1 MDLIFNELSFMPLAE
16 NIQQVENRFKTLF
29 NAFKEAKTKFGFK
42 KIRFQNDL
50 SAQLVTEELN
60 FAEAVSSFSS
70 KDLKRAV
77 VTFQN
82 RPYFDDLTK
91 EETDNYLSSSYRV
104 VSEGCPTNKEPF
116 GLPVAYIK
124 GVRRL
129 VFIPIHFGEIIQ
141 LVFRNTI

>member
-91 EETDNYLSSSYRV
+91 EETDNY
-104 VSEGCPTNKEPF
+104 
-116 GLPVAYIK
+116 
-124 GVRRL
+124 
-129 VFIPIHFGEIIQ
+129 
-141 LVFRNTI
+141 